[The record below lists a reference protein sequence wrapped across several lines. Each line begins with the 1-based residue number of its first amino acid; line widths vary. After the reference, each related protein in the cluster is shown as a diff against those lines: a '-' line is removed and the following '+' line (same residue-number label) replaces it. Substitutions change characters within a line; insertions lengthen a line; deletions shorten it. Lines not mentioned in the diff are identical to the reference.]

1 MKRVKVKLNKPN
13 PLFELWLEQWKEK
26 ATSQASDLQYHFKK
40 ALNALRKY
48 PLPLESGKDCIILK
62 HFGLKLCAMLD
73 KKLEEYKLHLKEIA
87 SINKIC
93 ECDSCCCNELFLLSK
108 RKRMEIYKE
117 EIINYR
123 MRQTKTKCNK
133 LYLPLWNVTCYAI
146 LLALYDKEKDPGYL
160 GYMYKSELLYESKKL
175 YNKSLQFFDPGIY
188 DGILSISTLIDNGLI
203 YLKQFPIKYYL
214 SSHGTQLAKKIKDI
228 LNLSNYDKQTLQNYF
243 KILQQSLP
251 SCSIINKI
259 DIKLHKKDSPPY
271 IKAKES
277 LKKINKTST
286 IGKGKKKQ
294 KEATTKID
302 EIDLIGKEECK
313 KKSLSLNYAKKKDK
327 KGSSKQS
334 PNNVVNVLNEV
345 QEEIQLKPYS
355 FDIILLVDTQETCGG
370 KTKPQHDATLVELKQ
385 LGILFEVRHLKIGDF
400 TWIARCRYTK
410 KELVLPY
417 IVERKRLD
425 DLGASIKDGRFRE
438 QKFRLKQSGIPN
450 IYYIVENYE
459 KFSRVGIPLSTLFQA
474 SINSL
479 VQDGFI
485 IKYTDNHQD
494 SMIYLATLTNTL
506 YKIYKEK
513 NLIACKKENL
523 IPVNITS
530 NSILLM
536 KFEEFN
542 KAASKLKNFSVCQ
555 MFIRQLLQLKGMS
568 VDKALAIVQK
578 YPTPLKLINA
588 LHKSNCGETLIATI
602 QYGQLKR
609 QIGPAISKTVYLFYT
624 QQDLK

>member
-1 MKRVKVKLNKPN
+1 MKRVKVKLNRPN

-26 ATSQASDLQYHFKK
+26 ATSQASDLQYHFIK

-62 HFGLKLCAMLD
+62 HFGLKLCTMLD
-73 KKLEEYKLHLKEIA
+73 KKLEEYKLHLQEIA

-117 EIINYR
+117 KIINYR

-133 LYLPLWNVTCYAI
+133 SYLPSWNLTCYAI
-146 LLALYDKEKDPGYL
+146 LLALYDKEEDPSYL
-160 GYMYKSELLYESKKL
+160 GYMCKSELLYESKKL
-175 YNKSLQFFDPGIY
+175 YNESLQFFDPGIY
-188 DGILSISTLIDNGLI
+188 DGILSISTLIDNGLL
-203 YLKQFPIKYYL
+203 YLKQFPIKYHL

-243 KILQQSLP
+243 KMLQQSLP
-251 SCSIINKI
+251 SCNVINKI
-259 DIKLHKKDSPPY
+259 DSKLHKKDSRPY
-271 IKAKES
+271 IKAKEN

-286 IGKGKKKQ
+286 IGKGKNKQ

-302 EIDLIGKEECK
+302 EIDLIGKEECT
-313 KKSLSLNYAKKKDK
+313 KKSLSLNYAKKQDK
-327 KGSSKQS
+327 KSTSKQS
-334 PNNVVNVLNEV
+334 PNEVVNVLNEA

-438 QKFRLKQSGIPN
+438 QKFRLTQSGIPN

-459 KFSRVGIPLSTLFQA
+459 KFSRVGIPLTTLLQA

-523 IPVNITS
+523 IPLNITN

-588 LHKSNCGETLIATI
+588 LHKSDCGETLIATI